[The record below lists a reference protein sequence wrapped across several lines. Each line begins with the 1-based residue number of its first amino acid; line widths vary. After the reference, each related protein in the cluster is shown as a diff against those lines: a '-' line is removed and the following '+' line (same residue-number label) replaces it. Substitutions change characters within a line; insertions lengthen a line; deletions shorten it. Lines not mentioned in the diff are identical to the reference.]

1 MKIAIIGA
9 AGHVGSSA
17 AFNIAI
23 SQICDDLVLID
34 DYSADKLSQ
43 YVYDLEST
51 VTGLDTNVYLGHL
64 ENLRDSDIVIIA
76 AGSANVVASRLEVLK
91 PNLPIMKSFAGQIR
105 KLCPGAVVITA
116 TNPVCPLNYGMFLL
130 TGFNR
135 RKLIGYSYND
145 SLRFRMFTAQALGIP
160 SSRVDATVMGEHGN
174 SQVLIFSSIKI
185 DGKPYK
191 VNNEI
196 KEEVRRQIANLPPVM
211 EGLRIKTG
219 RTSAWTT
226 SMGLTRIC
234 RAVSQDTR
242 EMIPCSVVLE
252 GEYGYRKMGMSVPA
266 IIGKDGVVE
275 IQQWILDPDEREG
288 LKRSADTLAPA
299 MRFAEEFVISNK

>member
-23 SQICDDLVLID
+23 NQICDELVMID
-34 DYSADKLSQ
+34 DFSADKLSQ

-51 VTGLDTNVYLGHL
+51 VTGLDTHVYPGHL
-64 ENLRDSDIVIIA
+64 DDLRDSDIVIIA

-91 PNLPIMKSFAGQIR
+91 PNLSIMKSFADRIK
-105 KLCPGAVVITA
+105 KLCPRAIVITA

-135 RKLIGYSYND
+135 RRLIGYSYND
-145 SLRFRMFTAQALGIP
+145 SIRFRMFTAQALGIP
-160 SSRVDATVMGEHGN
+160 SSRVDAAVMGEHGN
-174 SQVLIFSSIKI
+174 SQVLVFSSMKI

-191 VNNEI
+191 VKSDTREEI
-196 KEEVRRQIANLPPVM
+196 RKQIANLPPVM

-226 SMGLTRIC
+226 SMGLTRLC
-234 RAVSQDTR
+234 RAISQDTR
-242 EMIPCSVVLE
+242 ETIPCSVVLE

-266 IIGKDGVVE
+266 VIGQDGVIE
-275 IQQWILDPDEREG
+275 IQQWNLDAEEQEG

-299 MRFAEEFVISNK
+299 MRFAEEFATANK